1 MQTTD
6 FAAIEGAL
14 HKHLLTLAASRGKG
28 VTAITRTDPLIER
41 GVFDSLSLLDFVVY
55 AEKLC
60 GLRIPGEDVHPENFG
75 SLDAIMRYLSER
87 M

>member
-14 HKHLLTLAASRGKG
+14 QRHLVTLAAARGKG
-28 VTAITRTDPLIER
+28 TGEIARTDALIER
-41 GVFDSLSLLDFVVY
+41 GVFDSLSLLDFVVFT
-55 AEKLC
+55 EKLC
-60 GLRIPGEDVHPENFG
+60 GIRIPGEDVHPENFG
-75 SLDAIMRYLSER
+75 SLDAIMRYLRER

>member
-6 FAAIEGAL
+6 FAAIESAL
-14 HKHLLTLAASRGKG
+14 HRHLVTLAAARGTG
-28 VTAITRTDPLIER
+28 GGEIARTDALIER
-41 GVFDSLSLLDFVVY
+41 GIFDSLSLLDFVVFT
-55 AEKLC
+55 EKLC

-75 SLDAIMRYLSER
+75 SLEAIMRYLRER